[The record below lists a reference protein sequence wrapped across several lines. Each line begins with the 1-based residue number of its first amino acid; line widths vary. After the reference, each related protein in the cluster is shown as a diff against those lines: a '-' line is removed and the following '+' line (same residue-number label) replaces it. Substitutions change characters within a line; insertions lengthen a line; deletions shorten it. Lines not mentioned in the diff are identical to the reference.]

1 MDIIDLIPSDIS
13 FNHSLNLKAIDNKYT
28 YDLSF
33 SSDNGT
39 NIGANAFTANGFWQS
54 GINTSTNKDRYQMFN
69 PPGAPAGTTY
79 PTYDTSSNPIHEN
92 GEFVEIAF
100 SDLEGNPRE
109 YFLTQAELS
118 FFDADGEMR
127 VGHIMGGTVQDDG
140 STKYTMLKMM
150 GDYSV
155 LVDNSDAYNDI
166 NNNDQITTGN
176 TVTAYADPS
185 DVIRKISS
193 DYNKP
198 YYYYYTDGY
207 SNIYVKHKTSLQKDV
222 TVDTVDTVNPINGFA
237 YNIYDVSGVYG
248 IDYEFYKTFNDAK
261 FGTNIMSDYEGTLQ
275 MGYIK
280 QNNWSRKLMILYQH
294 MGDNIQYGAVVKHT
308 YNLNPIDP
316 YSKFRFVFEQ
326 LKTGN
331 SIKVKQIKL
340 KATRQA
346 YNINAFD
353 AHLEHFTNYNSFQEN
368 KRSASFDENRNT
380 VVHFDDLEQSHQ
392 YSMFLI
398 PSVLVFIS
406 TFLILKNKI

>member
-13 FNHSLNLKAIDNKYT
+13 FNRSSNLQAIDSKYT

-33 SSDNGT
+33 SSDNGL
-39 NIGANAFTANGFWQS
+39 NIGAHAFTADGYWQS
-54 GINTSTNKDRYQMFN
+54 GKTIDRPAKERYQMFN

-118 FFDADGEMR
+118 FFDDEGEMR
-127 VGHIMGGTVQDDG
+127 VGHIMGGRVQDDG

-155 LVDNSDAYNDI
+155 LVDNSGTYIDI
-166 NNNDQITTGN
+166 SKNQQVTTG
-176 TVTAYADPS
+176 TLTAYADPS
-185 DVIRKISS
+185 GVIRKISS
-193 DYNKP
+193 NYNKP

-207 SNIYVKHKTSLQKDV
+207 SNMYVKHKTSLQNDV
-222 TVDTVDTVNPINGFA
+222 TVYTVNTADPLNGFA

-261 FGTNIMSDYEGTLQ
+261 SGTNTMSKYEGMLQ
-275 MGYIK
+275 WGYIK
-280 QNNWSRKLMILYQH
+280 QNNWIRKLMILYQH
-294 MGDNIQYGAVVKHT
+294 MNDNIQYGAVVKHI

-326 LKTGN
+326 LKTKN

-340 KATRQA
+340 KGTRQA

-368 KRSASFDENRNT
+368 KRSVSFDENRNT
-380 VVHFDDLEQSHQ
+380 IVHFDDLEQSHQ
-392 YSMFLI
+392 YSIFLI